1 MAARA
6 SILGDAGD
14 NHPDHWIGGLASPNL
29 HAIVILFAKDDPER
43 DRCRVEHGKLIASC
57 KGVELLWALDLLAS
71 PPFNYAHDHFGYR
84 DRTSQPVIEGAGET
98 PTPGSGPPL
107 KAGECILGYPDEQG
121 PAVNLPKPEVLSRNA
136 TADTLPRFPRT
147 TLTVQLDADIK
158 TNVDIAILT
167 PAYTLAT
174 PIWGGRL
181 GFNLF
186 IPVGTA
192 RTEID
197 ALLTGALGPIGFAN
211 QSSVSDRLTSF
222 GDPAPQLTL
231 KWNEGVNN
239 FMVYSRGG
247 IPIGDYD
254 PDRIVNL
261 GDGHA
266 SWDNGFG
273 YTYFNATTGL
283 EFSAVSGLTY
293 NFRNPH
299 TDYQNG
305 IDWHVDLE
313 ASRFLTKQFYVGAV
327 GYSFNQLTGDTGS
340 GATLGPY
347 ISRISAV
354 GPEVGV
360 LFPVGGMQSSLNLRG
375 YWEFAAQNRSSG
387 WNTWLVFSIAPSAPA
402 EKTPVVVK

>member
-1 MAARA
+1 MVVLCNLF
-6 SILGDAGD
+6 SFDAD
-14 NHPDHWIGGLASPNL
+14 GGSN
-29 HAIVILFAKDDPER
+29 
-43 DRCRVEHGKLIASC
+43 
-57 KGVELLWALDLLAS
+57 
-71 PPFNYAHDHFGYR
+71 
-84 DRTSQPVIEGAGET
+84 Q
-98 PTPGSGPPL
+98 
-107 KAGECILGYPDEQG
+107 
-121 PAVNLPKPEVLSRNA
+121 A

-158 TNVDIAILT
+158 TNVDLAILT
-167 PAYTLAT
+167 PAYTFAT
-174 PIWGGRL
+174 PVWGGRL
-181 GFNLF
+181 DFKLF
-186 IPVGTA
+186 VPVGGA
-192 RTEID
+192 RTQID
-197 ALLTGALGPIGFAN
+197 GLVTGALGPIGFATQN
-211 QSSVSDRLTSF
+211 SISDTLASF
-222 GDPAPQLTL
+222 GDPAPQLSL
-231 KWNEGVNN
+231 KWNEGANN

-273 YTYFNATTGL
+273 YTYFNATTGF

-293 NFRNPH
+293 NFTNPH

-327 GYSFNQLTGDTGS
+327 GYTFNQLTGDTGS

-354 GPEVGV
+354 GPEIGY
-360 LFPVGGMQSSLNLRG
+360 LFPIGEMQGSLNLRG

-387 WNTWLVFSIAPSAPA
+387 WNTWLAFSIAPAAKAPM
-402 EKTPVVVK
+402 VVK